1 MILAMVV
8 TVNEIDLTSNAGGIR
23 NDNRA
28 YAAVLYS
35 QDITLAPG
43 WNIMSTPKVVESHR
57 FSMSESV
64 ANFDVYVL
72 NANSTSSWSTM
83 SDLGQS
89 EFTPLYG
96 YFINNK
102 SSTTQTLTFN
112 YKASTTP
119 SQRLF
124 ERNFSKSGW
133 YSVGVANEDLSL
145 SSEVYNIDTNNPSQI
160 FNTLIGKVSNYIDL
174 VDPNEYSTSTPGL
187 TTDDIP
193 NEKLMVGLNSHRVG
207 NTWMS
212 VNGNNLNSL
221 TDLRDTKG
229 YIIYLDA
236 SSANYVGYQDDVVKD
251 VVHTPAIISF
261 EVATTGNMVT
271 IYATDTYQSV
281 WNANFGVGYS
291 SVDLRE
297 ANFYISADLTN
308 IYGITDYK
316 LVIDGKYFESVSTSS
331 IDISGDLPVGF
342 RNLTSGTT
350 LAPGVHNIQLLA
362 KINNASGYFFA
373 YILQDKGLSTSE
385 KGFVFF
391 AQNSTNIMLKPFMF
405 VGDSPIVKFN
415 AKGDS
420 FKVINRNDSIFLV
433 SDPSFQATN
442 VVAGASNQTIAK
454 YTLTAYGEDTRVQ
467 YLTVSASSTGISN
480 VGIYVNGSQVG
491 SNYNF
496 AMGSDTV
503 NQYSLGS
510 NFIALVGEPNTVE
523 IKGDLVSP
531 AGGNAY
537 GFVSASI
544 SALQIYGL
552 SSQITYS
559 HTFTPTVRTLE
570 IGNGSAT
577 LNKNLGFS
585 NQNITPNSSNVKIGS
600 FTIQAGSAE
609 GVVVKNI
616 NVGLMGLVFWT
627 NHLSNLVIKESG
639 SVVGTPIGVPVSQN
653 NISANITVVSG
664 ASKTFDVYADIG
676 TSSIGM
682 SVLIGMQ
689 ISYRGVLSNVS
700 NITQIAIGTVT
711 TIALPIITA
720 NDVTLGQD
728 SPVSQF
734 VVGGSHK
741 QIATFNVKAAND
753 IGGAIIRELAFN
765 VPTNTI
771 SSITVNGTTASVVGS
786 MAVLYGLN
794 IVVPAGS
801 GGVNIPIEVT
811 FVCIGGTGCIAPT
824 AYAKISIAYFT
835 YLSGNNT
842 VVVSGIQATSRE
854 MILVGSKPTV
864 IIDSIQKTG
873 LVLGAE
879 NKIGE
884 VTIAAD
890 AAGGIKVNLIP
901 FSLNTSGID
910 TPEFTSMRIAE
921 GNVTITGSSCTLSGM
936 CSFGNSPDGY
946 VIPAGTSK
954 TFSLYGTVTGTATA
968 STVVTVSSSVI
979 APVFTWEDMV
989 GGGIGWLGTPI
1000 YNFPTNSYSIRQ

>member
-1 MILAMVV
+1 MKNTLKLLVIVALVV
-8 TVNEIDLTSNAGGIR
+8 TANVMINVTDM
-23 NDNRA
+23 RA
-28 YAAVLYS
+28 QAAVLYS

-83 SDLGQS
+83 ADLGQS

-102 SSTTQTLTFN
+102 SNATATLTLN

-174 VDPNEYSTSTPGL
+174 VDPSEYSTSTPGL
-187 TTDDIP
+187 TTDGIP
-193 NEKLMVGLNSHRVG
+193 NEKLMVGLNSHKVG

-212 VNGNNLNSL
+212 VNGNNLNNL

-229 YIIYLDA
+229 YVIYLDT

-251 VVHTPAIISF
+251 VVHTPAVIVFDGPSTSTQNII
-261 EVATTGNMVT
+261 
-271 IYATDTYQSV
+271 ATDTEQVIWSKD
-281 WNANFGVGYS
+281 FGVGYS
-291 SVDLRE
+291 SIDFWGGHIKVSGD
-297 ANFYISADLTN
+297 ISSSTLH
-308 IYGITDYK
+308 DYK
-316 LVIDGKYFESVSTSS
+316 LYLDNQLIGVS
-331 IDISGDLPVGF
+331 
-342 RNLTSGTT
+342 SGTPSLGGT
-350 LAPGVHNIQLLA
+350 FFVDFINLLNKPLVSPGVHNITLKAKVNNDAGHSFVVSLFDATDIYGTGNGLLF
-362 KINNASGYFFA
+362 IGHNA
-373 YILQDKGLSTSE
+373 T
-385 KGFVFF
+385 
-391 AQNSTNIMLKPFMF
+391 
-405 VGDSPIVKFN
+405 
-415 AKGDS
+415 
-420 FKVINRNDSIFLV
+420 
-433 SDPSFQATN
+433 
-442 VVAGASNQTIAK
+442 
-454 YTLTAYGEDTRVQ
+454 DTR
-467 YLTVSASSTGISN
+467 
-480 VGIYVNGSQVG
+480 
-491 SNYNF
+491 
-496 AMGSDTV
+496 
-503 NQYSLGS
+503 
-510 NFIALVGEPNTVE
+510 P
-523 IKGDLVSP
+523 
-531 AGGNAY
+531 
-537 GFVSASI
+537 FVSAGEDVI
-544 SALQIYGL
+544 SSANTRGVKMMI
-552 SSQITYS
+552 IRTPA
-559 HTFTPTVRTLE
+559 FTP
-570 IGNGSAT
+570 AT
-577 LNKNLGFS
+577 LTNTTGFVDRTV
-585 NQNITPNSSNVKIGS
+585 TPNTSNVKIGS
-600 FTIQAGSAE
+600 FTLKADD
-609 GVVVKNI
+609 
-616 NVGLMGLVFWT
+616 T
-627 NHLSNLVIKESG
+627 ESI
-639 SVVGTPIGVPVSQN
+639 SVN
-653 NISANITVVSG
+653 NITVALMGTLLGNNQITNLVVKDQSTGSILGSPIGNVSTPNVFNVNLMIPQ
-664 ASKTFDVYADIG
+664 SSTRTFDVYADIG

-689 ISYRGVLSNVS
+689 INYRGMSSGIYNT
-700 NITQIAIGTVT
+700 TQIATGTIT
-711 TIALPIITA
+711 TVGLPIITA

-728 SPVSQF
+728 SPVTQF

-741 QIATFNVKAAND
+741 QIATFNVKTSNG
-753 IGGAIIRELAFN
+753 IGGGIIKDLFLN
-765 VPTNTI
+765 VPTNTV
-771 SSITVNGTTASVVGS
+771 SSVRVNGLAAAVIGS
-786 MAVLYGLN
+786 NAGIYNLN
-794 IVVPAGS
+794 IPVPAGS
-801 GGVNIPIEVT
+801 EGVNIPIEVT
-811 FVCIGGTGCIAPT
+811 FVCVGGNGCIAPS
-824 AYAKISIAYFT
+824 AHAKVSIAYFT

-842 VVVSGIQATSRE
+842 AIVSGIQATSRE

-864 IIDSIQKTG
+864 TIDSIQKTG

-884 VTIAAD
+884 VTVAAD

-901 FSLNTSGID
+901 FSLNTTGIG

-968 STVVTVSSSVI
+968 STVVSVSSSVI

-1000 YNFPTNSYSIRQ
+1000 YNFPTNFYSIRQ